1 MLYPPRHC
9 AVAAKQYLI
18 ELTLSAQPKRT
29 EAQVLIDFHTHIQPG
44 TDVEHFLAEMDKEG
58 IDLSVVLALGADKEA
73 LDVSNRLIAAL
84 IDKHPKRLAGFASV
98 MPTREHASRE
108 LEELARDY
116 GFKGLKLHPPIQHF
130 SIDDPRL
137 SPLMEKCAELDL
149 PVLFHTGGVFLR
161 EAVIKFGDPLLI
173 DELAIRHPNT
183 KMIIAHGN
191 PFGPDP
197 YIAGKH
203 PNVYLDTTLTF
214 AQIARLI
221 PRVGPE
227 MLDWMRSDEKVLYGS
242 DANPNRTWRFK
253 YNLDPIREMEVS
265 DETRAKILGGT
276 AKKLLKLA

>member
-1 MLYPPRHC
+1 M
-9 AVAAKQYLI
+9 V
-18 ELTLSAQPKRT
+18 
-29 EAQVLIDFHTHIQPG
+29 IDFHTHIQPN
-44 TDVEHFLAEMDKEG
+44 TDVDHFLAEMDAEG
-58 IDLSVVLALGADKEA
+58 IQLSNVLALGQDQEELEA
-73 LDVSNRLIAAL
+73 SNRLIASL
-84 IDKHPKRLAGFASV
+84 VEKHPDRLTGFASV
-98 MPTREHASRE
+98 TPTRKNAV
-108 LEELARDY
+108 RDFEGLVKNH
-116 GFKGLKLHPPIQHF
+116 GFRGLKLHPPIQHF
-130 SIDDPRL
+130 SIDDPRV

-161 EAVIKFGDPLLI
+161 EGVIRFGDPLLI
-173 DELAIRHPNT
+173 DELAIRHPDT
-183 KMIIAHGN
+183 VMIIAHGN

-253 YNLDPIREMEVS
+253 YNLDPIRDMDVS
-265 DETRAKILGGT
+265 EETRAKILGGT
-276 AKKLLKLA
+276 ARKLLKLD

>member
-1 MLYPPRHC
+1 M
-9 AVAAKQYLI
+9 V
-18 ELTLSAQPKRT
+18 
-29 EAQVLIDFHTHIQPG
+29 IDFHTHIQPG
-44 TDVEHFLAEMDKEG
+44 TDVEHFLAEMDAEG
-58 IDLSVVLALGADKEA
+58 IDLSVVLALGHDQAGLEE
-73 LDVSNRLIAAL
+73 SNRLIAGL
-84 IDKHPKRLAGFASV
+84 MEKHPKRLVGFASV
-98 MPTREHASRE
+98 QPTREHAAQE
-108 LEELARDY
+108 FETLVRDF

-149 PVLFHTGGVFLR
+149 PVLFHTGGVFMR
-161 EAVIKFGDPLLI
+161 EGVIRYGDPLLI

-183 KMIIAHGN
+183 VMIIAHGH

-221 PRVGPE
+221 PAVGPE
-227 MLDWMRSDEKVLYGS
+227 MLSWMRSDDKVLYGS

-253 YNLDPIREMEVS
+253 YNLDPIRTMAVS
-265 DETRAKILGGT
+265 DETKAKILGGT
-276 AKKLLKLA
+276 AMKLLKLHD